1 MYDILKSL
9 NVSKAAAARYF
20 GVSRGSV
27 DRWCRGRCPVAV
39 MMVLEGLVVGR
50 KKALDELA
58 MADGL
63 ISRLRGK

>member
-1 MYDILKSL
+1 MDDILKSL

-20 GVSRGSV
+20 GVSRGAV
-27 DRWCRGRCPVAV
+27 IRWCRGRCPVAV
-39 MMVLEGLVVGR
+39 MMVLDGMVVGR

-63 ISRLRGK
+63 IDRLRGK